1 MSNIEKPRVI
11 VFKQDIKDYYE
22 KNNISDDYFNDW
34 PVDMIF
40 GESFKDISSALS
52 TDPVLIIASNKL
64 IKNKGTLDEFLLMLD
79 TLIRFSGRENKP
91 TIGIGF
97 SPDTTLSEIKEM
109 QKSPIA
115 GAFPLDYNPEEL
127 KQGIWS
133 FLDSKRCWPKHILDQ
148 LPGQKS
154 KQSKLKDIHLTP
166 RQTQVLE
173 LIANRGLSNKQI
185 AQVLKISESTVKI
198 HVSAIMK
205 AMCVRNRTQ
214 LALSVK

>member
-1 MSNIEKPRVI
+1 MSNTKSKVI
-11 VFKQDIKDYYE
+11 VFKQDVKDYYE
-22 KNNISDDYFNDW
+22 KNNITDQYFDDW

-40 GESFKDISSALS
+40 GESFKDIGTALS
-52 TDPVLIIASNKL
+52 DDPVLIIASNKL

-91 TIGIGF
+91 LIGIGF
-97 SPDTTLSEIKEM
+97 SPDTSAAEIKEM
-109 QKSPIA
+109 QKTPIA
-115 GAFPLDYNPEEL
+115 GVFPLDYNPEEL

-133 FLDSKRCWPKHILDQ
+133 FLDSKKCWPKHIIEQ
-148 LPGQKS
+148 LPGQKQKNS
-154 KQSKLKDIHLTP
+154 KMKDIHLTP

-214 LALSVK
+214 LALSAK